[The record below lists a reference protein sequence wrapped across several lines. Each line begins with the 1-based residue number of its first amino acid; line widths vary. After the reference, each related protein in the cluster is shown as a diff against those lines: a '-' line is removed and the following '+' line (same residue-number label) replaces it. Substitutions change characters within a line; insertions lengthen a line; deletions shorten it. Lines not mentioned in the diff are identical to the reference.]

1 MRKSLRLGLYVI
13 TDARPDLGRGHLEV
27 AEAALEAGAD
37 AVQLRAKDVGGR
49 EMYELAVGLKELLGR
64 RGSGTLFLVNDR
76 VDVAL
81 AAGADGV
88 HLGWDDLPPARAR
101 LLLGEE
107 KVLGVSASSTAEAL
121 AALEAGAD
129 YLGAGPVYP
138 TGTKADAGEP
148 IGLEGLREI
157 TGRVDIPVVAIG
169 GITVDRVREVLEA
182 GASGVAVIS
191 AVIGADDMYEAV
203 LRLRREVDRYL
214 GR

>member
-81 AAGADGV
+81 VAEADGV

>member
-1 MRKSLRLGLYVI
+1 MRKNLRLGLYVI

-49 EMYELAVGLKELLGR
+49 EMYELAMGIKDLLGR

-101 LLLGEE
+101 LLLGEDM
-107 KVLGVSASSTAEAL
+107 VLGVSASSTAEAL

>member
-182 GASGVAVIS
+182 GALGVAVIS

>member
-88 HLGWDDLPPARAR
+88 HLGWDDLPPAQAR

-203 LRLRREVDRYL
+203 LRLRRKVDRYL

>member
-1 MRKSLRLGLYVI
+1 
-13 TDARPDLGRGHLEV
+13 
-27 AEAALEAGAD
+27 
-37 AVQLRAKDVGGR
+37 
-49 EMYELAVGLKELLGR
+49 
-64 RGSGTLFLVNDR
+64 
-76 VDVAL
+76 
-81 AAGADGV
+81 
-88 HLGWDDLPPARAR
+88 
-101 LLLGEE
+101 
-107 KVLGVSASSTAEAL
+107 VLGVSASSTAEAL